1 MENLEHLKAQAAA
14 ADIAEAPPEYEAPTE
29 EMPEEAG
36 HMDTAPLLEA
46 VLSGGF
52 GILAPNWG
60 VSAEEISQLS
70 EHGAAVLD
78 KYFPDNDMFN
88 RFGAEIA
95 LVTTAAMVITPRLG
109 TPRKKPEKK
118 PDKIQDKKRPGT
130 NPGQEFKPDNQ
141 VKMPEVINLD

>member
-1 MENLEHLKAQAAA
+1 MDNLEHLKAQAAA
-14 ADIAEAPPEYEAPTE
+14 ADAAEAPPTYET
-29 EMPEEAG
+29 PEAEAEQEAG
-36 HMDTAPLLEA
+36 AMDTAPLLEA
-46 VLSGGF
+46 VLSGAF

-60 VSAEEISQLS
+60 VSQQEISQLS

-78 KYFPDNDMFN
+78 KYFPDGEMFN

-95 LVTTAAMVITPRLG
+95 LISTAAMVVMPRLG

-118 PDKIQDKKRPGT
+118 PEKAERKPEQ
-130 NPGQEFKPDNQ
+130 KPDYVPDNT